1 MKKIIA
7 SVLAAVSVLSLGAS
21 AKVGDKVGTA
31 LNTDIVAY
39 INNYAIPSFAVNG
52 QSCIIAEDLRFFG
65 FDVVWNDAD
74 RSLSITKS
82 KNITPHIM
90 TQIEFAKTAP
100 KGSFFADV
108 LETDIVTYADGIK
121 VPSYAIN
128 GYTMVPMEELHMLGT
143 VVWDPEMWIL
153 EMKVNGLP
161 ERPTRQEIKIAVFND
176 AVFDLHEQP
185 YSAIKAVCGR
195 PNTSFYYDGGVAF
208 KYQYHGLTF
217 FFDKTYDLVP
227 EPKDD
232 AKCTHIYTTLQKCVN
247 GVEGC
252 SFTADEFEKYIGET
266 VKESYDE
273 MDEMYVYTFFYKG
286 TRCKIYSD
294 IEDRIDFNDLVII
307 QDMYKK

>member
-1 MKKIIA
+1 MKRIIA
-7 SVLAAVSVLSLGAS
+7 LALAMISVLSFGVS

-39 INNYAIPSFAVNG
+39 INNYGIPSFAVNG

-65 FDVVWNDAD
+65 FDVTWDGAN

-108 LETDIVTYADGIK
+108 LETDIVTYAEGIK

-128 GYTMVPMEELHMLGT
+128 GYTMVPMEELTMLGT
-143 VVWDPEMWIL
+143 VVWNPELWIL
-153 EMKVNGLP
+153 EMHVNGLP

-176 AVFDLHEQP
+176 AVFNLHEQP
-185 YSAIKAVCGR
+185 YSAIKAIYGR

-208 KYQYHGLTF
+208 QYYGLSF
-217 FFDKTYDLVP
+217 FFDKTYDLVA
-227 EPKDD
+227 EPKPN
-232 AKCTHIYTTLQKCVN
+232 AECTHIYTTLEKCVN

-252 SFTADEFEKYIGET
+252 TFTADEFEKYIGVT
-266 VKESYDE
+266 LKEEYDE
-273 MDEMYVYTFFYKG
+273 MDEMYMYYFFYNG
-286 TRCKIYSD
+286 TRCKIYAER
-294 IEDRIDFNDLVII
+294 EDCIAYNNLVII

>member
-1 MKKIIA
+1 MKKLISMLLICIMVM
-7 SVLAAVSVLSLGAS
+7 SLSTY
-21 AKVGDKVGTA
+21 AKVGDVVGQA

-52 QSCIIAEDLRFFG
+52 QSCVVAEDLRNFG
-65 FDVVWNDAD
+65 FDVTWDGEN

-82 KNITPHIM
+82 KNVTPHIM
-90 TQIEFAKTAP
+90 TQLEFAKTAP

-108 LETDIVTYADGIK
+108 LETDIVTYAEGIK

-128 GYTMVPMEELHMLGT
+128 GYTMVPMEELTMLGE
-143 VVWDPEMWIL
+143 VVWNPELWIL

-161 ERPTRQEIKIAVFND
+161 ERPSRQEIKIVVFND
-176 AVFDLHEQP
+176 GVINLHNKP
-185 YSAIKAVCGR
+185 YSEIKAIYGR

-208 KYQYHGLTF
+208 QYQYHGMSF
-217 FFDKTYDLVP
+217 FFDKTYDEVA
-227 EPKDD
+227 EPKPDV
-232 AKCTHIYTTLQKCVN
+232 KCTHIYTTLQKCVN

-266 VKESYDE
+266 VKEEYDE
-273 MDEMYVYTFFYKG
+273 MDEMYVYYFFYNGK
-286 TRCKIYSD
+286 RCKIYSEYENK
-294 IEDRIDFNDLVII
+294 INYNDLVII